1 MTRFTDSP
9 FERMM
14 TQKPEGRKKTS
25 RKDTSFPPSLS
36 KGHPCYGCGNYGRP
50 CVGFCHRELEKQLK
64 ERRDRK

>member
-25 RKDTSFPPSLS
+25 RPPSLPKS
-36 KGHPCYGCGNYGRP
+36 HPCCGCGNYGRP

>member
-25 RKDTSFPPSLS
+25 RPPYLVKPFFLENQGFFDILSINISEERAIGMGISL
-36 KGHPCYGCGNYGRP
+36 YL
-50 CVGFCHRELEKQLK
+50 V
-64 ERRDRK
+64 RK